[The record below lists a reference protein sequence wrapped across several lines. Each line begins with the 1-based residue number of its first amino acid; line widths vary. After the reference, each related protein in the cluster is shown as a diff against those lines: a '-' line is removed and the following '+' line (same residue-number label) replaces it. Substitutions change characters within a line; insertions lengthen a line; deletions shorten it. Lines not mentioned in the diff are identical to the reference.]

1 MNLSVIL
8 PIYNEEKNVAIL
20 YDELNKVLPGLKL
33 EYEIICVND
42 GSKDKSLE
50 ELKKIAAIDK
60 NFKVINFIH
69 NFGQT
74 AAMSA
79 GINSATGDIIIPMD
93 SDLQNDP
100 ADIPKFLDKIN
111 EGYDV
116 VAGWRQS
123 RWQGSFLKRKLPSM
137 IANWLIGT
145 ITNVKLHDAG
155 CSMKAYKREVI
166 QGLNLYGEMHR
177 FIAAYVSWKR
187 GNIAEIPVNSRERI
201 YGETK
206 YGLSRTFKV
215 ILDLIVFK
223 FISKYMN
230 KPIHFFG
237 GLGFISFF
245 LGFATGLAAVILKI
259 FHIRDFVATPLPIF
273 TALLIIV
280 GVQLIALGVI
290 SEILMRIYYE
300 SQNKYPYII
309 KEKINFN

>member
-8 PIYNEEKNVAIL
+8 PIYNEEKNIAIL
-20 YDELNKVLPGLKL
+20 YNELNKVLPGLNL

-42 GSKDKSLE
+42 GSRDGSLA
-50 ELKKIAAIDK
+50 ELKKIADKDK

-79 GINSATGDIIIPMD
+79 GINSAAGDVIIPMD

-123 RWQGSFLKRKLPSM
+123 RWPDSFLKRKLPSVM
-137 IANWLIGT
+137 ANWLIGA
-145 ITNVKLHDAG
+145 ITKVKLHDTG

-177 FIAAYVSWKR
+177 FIAAYASWNK
-187 GNIAEIPVNSRERI
+187 GNITEIQVNSRDRL

-206 YGLSRTFKV
+206 YGASRIFKV
-215 ILDLIVFK
+215 ILDLIVFR

-245 LGFATGLAAVILKI
+245 LGFITGLITIFLKI

-273 TALLIIV
+273 TALLVIV
-280 GVQLIALGVI
+280 GVQLIALGVV

-300 SQNKYPYII
+300 AQNKYPYAI
-309 KEKINFN
+309 KEKINF

>member
-1 MNLSVIL
+1 MQLSVIL
-8 PIYNEEKNVAIL
+8 PIYNEEKNVVIL
-20 YDELNKVLPGLKL
+20 YDELNKVLPGLNL
-33 EYEIICVND
+33 DYEIICVND
-42 GSKDKSLE
+42 GSKDGSLT
-50 ELKKIAAIDK
+50 ELKKIADNDK
-60 NFKVINFIH
+60 NVKVINFIH

-79 GINSATGDIIIPMD
+79 GINSATGDVIIPMD

-100 ADIPKFLDKIN
+100 ADIPKFLDKIK

-137 IANWLIGT
+137 IANWLIGE

-177 FIAAYVSWKR
+177 FIAAYVAWKR
-187 GNIAEIPVNSRERI
+187 GNIAEIPVNSRARI

-215 ILDLIVFK
+215 ILDLLVFK

-237 GLGFISFF
+237 GLGFISFLF
-245 LGFATGLAAVILKI
+245 GFIAGLAAILLKI
-259 FHIRDFVATPLPIF
+259 FHMRDFVATPLPIF

-290 SEILMRIYYE
+290 AEILMRIYYE
-300 SQNKYPYII
+300 SQNKYPYVI
-309 KEKINFN
+309 KEKINF